1 MASGFHMCRLN
12 SICGNRFNVLS
23 RRIELDDAAVLH
35 ASKPGAP
42 ALEKGLDVLEL
53 LAANVD
59 GLTQKQIADGVG
71 RSVSE
76 IFRMLTVLKQR
87 GYVAQDRRGGEYT
100 LTLRLFR
107 LATQHPPT
115 RRLQQ
120 AALGAMQHLVAAT
133 DLSCHLSVLHGSQ
146 FMVSAQTE
154 PDWQMGWTVKLGA
167 TFPLS
172 LDYAS
177 ARVLAAF
184 QASARRSELAALI
197 AAHDRIEARKVLDLL
212 LAIEAAGGDFGGKEM
227 AAGVTSLSCPVVGV
241 SGHAVAALTVPV
253 LREIGKPVNETA
265 VAVTLR
271 DAAQTISTRIGGGE
285 AD

>member
-1 MASGFHMCRLN
+1 MGCDEPAPATR
-12 SICGNRFNVLS
+12 
-23 RRIELDDAAVLH
+23 
-35 ASKPGAP
+35 PGAP

-53 LAANVD
+53 LAANID

-87 GYVAQDRRGGEYT
+87 GYVAQDKRGGEYT

-120 AALGAMQHLVAAT
+120 ASLGAMQRFVTAT
-133 DLSCHLSVLHGSQ
+133 RLSCHLSVLSGAQ

-167 TFPLS
+167 MFPLS

-184 QASARRSELAALI
+184 QESTRRQELVALI
-197 AAHDRIEARKVLDLL
+197 AQHDAVDAQHVMKMLGK
-212 LAIEAAGGDFGGKEM
+212 IEAAGGDF
-227 AAGVTSLSCPVVGV
+227 AANEAALGVTSLSCPVIGV

-253 LREIGKPVNETA
+253 LREVGRPVDEAA
-265 VAVTLR
+265 VAVALCE
-271 DAAQTISTRIGGGE
+271 AAKTISGQIGGNCSPRP
-285 AD
+285 A

>member
-1 MASGFHMCRLN
+1 M
-12 SICGNRFNVLS
+12 
-23 RRIELDDAAVLH
+23 DAGVGLH
-35 ASKPGAP
+35 ASKLGAP

-76 IFRMLTVLKQR
+76 IFRMLTVLRLR
-87 GYVAQDRRGGEYT
+87 GYVAQDKRGGEYT
-100 LTLRLFR
+100 LTMRLFR

-120 AALGAMQHLVAAT
+120 AALGEMQRLVTAT
-133 DLSCHLSVLHGSQ
+133 NLSCHLSVLHGSQ

-172 LDYAS
+172 LSYAS
-177 ARVLAAF
+177 ARVLSAF
-184 QASARRSELAALI
+184 QDPTRRLELTAAI
-197 AAHDRIEARKVLDLL
+197 AMHDEIDTREVLERL
-212 LAIEAAGGDFGGKEM
+212 LAIEVAGGDLRGDET
-227 AAGVTSLSCPVVGV
+227 ASGVTSLSCPVVDV
-241 SGHAVAALTVPV
+241 AGHAVAALTVPV
-253 LREIGKPVNETA
+253 LREIGKPVDETA
-265 VAVTLR
+265 VAQALR
-271 DAAQTISTRIGGGE
+271 HAAQAISARIGG
-285 AD
+285 